1 MTKKRGSVDPL
12 GSADGKKEK
21 RPRVK
26 ETKKPDRETMKPSFM
41 IRLTAEKVGDTD
53 QWISGSMDQTPD
65 IVEILKSEFFG
76 GRLSLEKGENGQLH
90 WQILVLCG
98 KTRKR
103 RQAVRTFLE
112 GHFDGLV
119 WPECDYCEPTQ
130 NIWASKEYVM
140 KEESHV
146 CGPWEWNIDAKP
158 GRDLKAEHL
167 NEPYQWQS
175 DLLDLYSE
183 EPPMGWNKV
192 DWYYDPVGQIG
203 KTDTC
208 KRLALRK
215 DSYLLDGGAQKMKFQ
230 AAKNP
235 AMVYMMNLSR
245 TTEDKFSYGGLES
258 ICDQVY
264 CDTFGSDQKGMV
276 LRKPSWVLV
285 FANWAPEMG
294 KLSKGRIRIWEFVE
308 DNWKLSEE

>member
-1 MTKKRGSVDPL
+1 MTKRGSSDQG

-21 RPRVK
+21 RPRK
-26 ETKKPDRETMKPSFM
+26 EEKQRETMKPSFM

-53 QWISGSMDQTPD
+53 QWISGSVDQTPD
-65 IVEILKSEFFG
+65 LVEILKSEFFG

-158 GRDLKAEHL
+158 GRALKIDDLHEAFE
-167 NEPYQWQS
+167 WQQQ
-175 DLLDLYSE
+175 LLDTYE
-183 EPPMGWNKV
+183 PEPPMGWNKV
-192 DWYYDPVGQIG
+192 DWYYDPEGQIG
-203 KTDTC
+203 KTDLV
-208 KRLALRK
+208 KRFGLRG
-215 DSYLLDGGAQKMKFQ
+215 DGYLLDGGAQKMKFQ

-235 AMVYMMNLSR
+235 SKIYMMNVTRSSEER
-245 TTEDKFSYGGLES
+245 FGYGGLEN

-276 LRKPSWVLV
+276 LRKPSWVIV
-285 FANWAPEMG
+285 FANWAPECG
-294 KLSKGRIRIWEFVE
+294 KLSKGRIRLYEFIDARWVL
-308 DNWKLSEE
+308 NEE